1 MWPSAH
7 IKENRV
13 CAFDVVVAH
22 AREVHTITNGYGRG
36 NNDKS
41 HEKNECNEES
51 HIAILS
57 RTKRHDTTASG
68 GVKGKRKVTPNLR
81 RVYVR
86 S

>member
-1 MWPSAH
+1 VWPSAH

-13 CAFDVVVAH
+13 CAFEIVVAH
-22 AREVHTITNGYGRG
+22 PTEVHTITNGGGRG

-51 HIAILS
+51 HITILS
-57 RTKRHDTTASG
+57 GTKRHDTTVAV
-68 GVKGKRKVTPNLR
+68 GVKKKWNVTPRLR

-86 S
+86 P